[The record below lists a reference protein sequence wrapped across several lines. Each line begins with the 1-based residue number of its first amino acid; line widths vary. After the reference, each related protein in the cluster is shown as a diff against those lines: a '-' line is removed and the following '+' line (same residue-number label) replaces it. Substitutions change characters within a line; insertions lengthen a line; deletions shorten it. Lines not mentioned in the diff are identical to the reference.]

1 MERGPSLLAT
11 AVFHAAGGDLEGIA
25 VYRSDEDSEIAK
37 ERGSLFPFLVLGLA
51 EPTTLSIGIV

>member
-1 MERGPSLLAT
+1 LAT